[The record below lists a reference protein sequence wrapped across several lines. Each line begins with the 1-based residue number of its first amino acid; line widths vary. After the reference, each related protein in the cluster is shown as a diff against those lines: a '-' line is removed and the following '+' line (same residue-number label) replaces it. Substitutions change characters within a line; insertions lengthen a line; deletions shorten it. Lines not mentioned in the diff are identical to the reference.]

1 MSSVVDTIR
10 KLPFWSGNVDLVP
23 LSGGLSNESFVV
35 TDGGRKYVARYGLDI
50 PFHHV
55 IREREREMSRA
66 AAALGLS
73 PELLF
78 AEDGVMIFDFIDGTT
93 YAAAD
98 LPPNLGKVVALIK
111 KCHGELHEHV
121 RGPAYLFWVF
131 HVLRDY
137 AHTLR
142 AGSSRMLPALPRLM
156 AIADELELAAGAPQ
170 ICVCHA
176 DLLAANFIDDGERL
190 WLIDWEYGSF
200 GNAWFDLGNLCA
212 MSEFSREHE
221 AQLLKHYFERELE
234 TSDWRRLDA
243 MRCAAHLREAM
254 WSMVSELHMKLDV
267 DYEAYT
273 AEQLTGFEACHERY
287 RERYGLAPVPG

>member
-176 DLLAANFIDDGERL
+176 DLLAANFIV
-190 WLIDWEYGSF
+190 
-200 GNAWFDLGNLCA
+200 CV
-212 MSEFSREHE
+212 
-221 AQLLKHYFERELE
+221 
-234 TSDWRRLDA
+234 
-243 MRCAAHLREAM
+243 RCRNSHASTRHN
-254 WSMVSELHMKLDV
+254 
-267 DYEAYT
+267 
-273 AEQLTGFEACHERY
+273 C
-287 RERYGLAPVPG
+287 